1 MEDGYFTLM
10 QQLAPDLA
18 QEIELRA
25 LVLERIGALQP
36 WADGS
41 WPPGSTCRSARYAR
55 WRRC

>member
-25 LVLERIGALQP
+25 LVLERIL
-36 WADGS
+36 S
-41 WPPGSTCRSARYAR
+41 LIHI
-55 WRRC
+55 